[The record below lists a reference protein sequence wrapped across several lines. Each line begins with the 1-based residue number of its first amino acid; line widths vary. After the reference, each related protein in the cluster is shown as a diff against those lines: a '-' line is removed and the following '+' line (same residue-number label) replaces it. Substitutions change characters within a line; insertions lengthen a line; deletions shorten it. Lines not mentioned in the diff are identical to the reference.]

1 MRGLFLA
8 VFALLIVVGDTGRYA
23 PQLVANATTALL
35 HVREQAPSH
44 VQTVSQVQPQAQFRE
59 QRKLSSE
66 FTAENTHLVRSA
78 FALLWHAARL
88 GSDEAQRTLMA
99 SIEEITSTQLNPE
112 LHFPTPPGAST
123 GLNGH
128 LLVSDERF
136 QELSQEPGAL
146 TQEQIK
152 ALPANKTRGQ
162 VPKLDPIY
170 WLENLVS
177 LDNADAAWL
186 LYQLIGKESASERFM
201 ALAAKGNVAEAQL
214 AYAMSSQSPDKREKW
229 LIRAAEQEYL
239 PAQAALADWYL
250 LHDQNKK
257 AKPLLAAT
265 ASLDMQSAFKYGR
278 LLWDEGNVD
287 EAKTYLRKAAV
298 LGQQQAK
305 DALAITQR
313 YSVTALGDVK
323 PFDWAG
329 GNQCLQRIQPFA
341 ASLAT
346 MIRADSFYRQ
356 FNSDERLASLSLC
369 VAPPIWLPKDALSCS
384 DDYNNRNVLGCDVRP
399 LANIAKTRQFSHAV
413 VVAKQGKANVQ
424 NGVMFLDIGD
434 TYSVFVHELAHFAG
448 FADEY
453 PIARSMARKICDIQR
468 INDFS
473 PPNLVI
479 DSPHYYAP
487 IDTVSRWAKI
497 DPNTIV
503 AKAKTCEGVSK
514 NSYKPSRRI
523 TFMEHHDTG
532 AIPPL
537 YLVLWQQQL
546 EKQQA
551 QRPISMNFFQAFHH
565 QGDQKE
571 AAHWLAKY
579 EAFVGKTS

>member
-23 PQLVANATTALL
+23 PQLVANATTALSY
-35 HVREQAPSH
+35 VREQAQLKLPS
-44 VQTVSQVQPQAQFRE
+44 E
-59 QRKLSSE
+59 LS
-66 FTAENTHLVRSA
+66 AENTYRVRSA
-78 FALLWHAARL
+78 FALLWHAAQL
-88 GSDEAQRTLMA
+88 NSIEAQQTLMT
-99 SIEEITSTQLNPE
+99 SIEEITSHQLNPE
-112 LHFPTPPGAST
+112 SHFPIPPGEST
-123 GLNGH
+123 D
-128 LLVSDERF
+128 SD
-136 QELSQEPGAL
+136 ELSQVSGELLQHRGNEQTAANTS
-146 TQEQIK
+146 TQVQ
-152 ALPANKTRGQ
+152 
-162 VPKLDPIY
+162 KLNAIY

-186 LYQLIGKESASERFM
+186 LYQLIGEESASERFM

-214 AYAMSSQSPDKREKW
+214 AYAMSSQSPEKREKW

-287 EAKTYLRKAAV
+287 EAKIYLKKAAN

-313 YSVTALGDVK
+313 YSVTALGDIK
-323 PFDWAG
+323 PFDWSQ

-346 MIRADSFYRQ
+346 MIRADNFYRQ
-356 FNSDERLASLSLC
+356 FNNDERLASLSLC

-384 DDYNNRNVLGCDVRP
+384 DDYNNRNVLGCDVKP
-399 LANIAKTRQFSHAV
+399 LANIAKKRQFSHAV

-468 INDFS
+468 ISDFS

-487 IDTVSRWAKI
+487 VVTVSRWAKI

>member
-8 VFALLIVVGDTGRYA
+8 VFALLIAVGDTGRYA
-23 PQLVANATTALL
+23 PQLVANATTALSY
-35 HVREQAPSH
+35 VREQAQLKLPS
-44 VQTVSQVQPQAQFRE
+44 E
-59 QRKLSSE
+59 LS
-66 FTAENTHLVRSA
+66 AENTYRVRSA
-78 FALLWHAARL
+78 FALLWHAAQL
-88 GSDEAQRTLMA
+88 NSIEAQQTLMT
-99 SIEEITSTQLNPE
+99 SIEEITSHQLNPE
-112 LHFPTPPGAST
+112 SHFPIPPGEST
-123 GLNGH
+123 D
-128 LLVSDERF
+128 SD
-136 QELSQEPGAL
+136 ELSQVSGELLQHRGN
-146 TQEQIK
+146 EQT
-152 ALPANKTRGQ
+152 AANTSTH
-162 VPKLDPIY
+162 VPKLNAIY

-177 LDNADAAWL
+177 IDNADAAWL
-186 LYQLIGKESASERFM
+186 LYQLIGEKSASERFM

-214 AYAMSSQSPDKREKW
+214 AYAMSSQSPEKREKW

-287 EAKTYLRKAAV
+287 EAKIYLKKAAN

-313 YSVTALGDVK
+313 YSVTALGDIK
-323 PFDWAG
+323 PFDWPQ

-346 MIRADSFYRQ
+346 MIRADNFYRQ
-356 FNSDERLASLSLC
+356 FNNDERLASLSLC

-384 DDYNNRNVLGCDVRP
+384 DDYNNRNVLGCDVKP
-399 LANIAKTRQFSHAV
+399 LANIAKKRQFSHAV

-468 INDFS
+468 ISDFS

-487 IDTVSRWAKI
+487 VVTVSRWAKI

-551 QRPISMNFFQAFHH
+551 QRPISMNFFQAFHR

>member
-8 VFALLIVVGDTGRYA
+8 VFALLIAVGDTGRYA
-23 PQLVANATTALL
+23 PQLVANATTALSY
-35 HVREQAPSH
+35 VRGQAASHFKPSA
-44 VQTVSQVQPQAQFRE
+44 QPQDQE
-59 QRKLSSE
+59 PPQLTLPLE
-66 FTAENTHLVRSA
+66 FTAENTYRVRSA
-78 FALLWHAARL
+78 FALLWHAAQL
-88 GSDEAQRTLMA
+88 NSDDAQRTLMT
-99 SIEEITSTQLNPE
+99 SIEEITSHQLNPE
-112 LHFPTPPGAST
+112 SHFPSPPGASAD
-123 GLNGH
+123 
-128 LLVSDERF
+128 SDELLQQR
-136 QELSQEPGAL
+136 PN
-146 TQEQIK
+146 EQT
-152 ALPANKTRGQ
+152 AANTSTQ
-162 VPKLDPIY
+162 VPKLNAIY
-170 WLENLVS
+170 WLEKLVS
-177 LDNADAAWL
+177 IDNADAAWL
-186 LYQLIGKESASERFM
+186 LYQLNGEESASERFM

-214 AYAMSSQSPDKREKW
+214 AYAMSSQSPEKREKW

-287 EAKTYLRKAAV
+287 EAKIYLKKAAN

-323 PFDWAG
+323 PFDWPQ

-346 MIRADSFYRQ
+346 MIRADNFYRQ
-356 FNSDERLASLSLC
+356 FNNDERLASLSLC

-384 DDYNNRNVLGCDVRP
+384 DDYNNRNVLGCDVKP
-399 LANIAKTRQFSHAV
+399 LANIAKKRQFSHAV

-468 INDFS
+468 ISDFS

-487 IDTVSRWAKI
+487 VVTVSRWAKI

>member
-23 PQLVANATTALL
+23 PQLVANATTALSY
-35 HVREQAPSH
+35 VREQAQLKLPS
-44 VQTVSQVQPQAQFRE
+44 E
-59 QRKLSSE
+59 LS
-66 FTAENTHLVRSA
+66 AENTYRVRSA
-78 FALLWHAARL
+78 FALLWHAAQL
-88 GSDEAQRTLMA
+88 NSIEAQQTLMT
-99 SIEEITSTQLNPE
+99 SIEEITSHQLNPE
-112 LHFPTPPGAST
+112 SHFPSPPGEST
-123 GLNGH
+123 D
-128 LLVSDERF
+128 SDELS
-136 QELSQEPGAL
+136 QELSQESDELSQHRGN
-146 TQEQIK
+146 EQT
-152 ALPANKTRGQ
+152 AANTSTQ
-162 VPKLDPIY
+162 VPKLNALY

-177 LDNADAAWL
+177 IDNADAAWL
-186 LYQLIGKESASERFM
+186 LYQLIGEQSASERFM

-287 EAKTYLRKAAV
+287 EAKIYLKKAAN

-323 PFDWAG
+323 PFDWAQ

-356 FNSDERLASLSLC
+356 FNNDERLASLSLC

-384 DDYNNRNVLGCDVRP
+384 DDYNNRNVLGCDVKP
-399 LANIAKTRQFSHAV
+399 LANIAKKRQFSHAV

-468 INDFS
+468 ISDFS

-487 IDTVSRWAKI
+487 VVTVSRWAKI

>member
-1 MRGLFLA
+1 MRGLLLA
-8 VFALLIVVGDTGRYA
+8 VFALFIVVGDSGRCA
-23 PQLVANATTALL
+23 PQLVANATTALSY
-35 HVREQAPSH
+35 VRGQAAAH
-44 VQTVSQVQPQAQFRE
+44 VQPSVQAQQQV
-59 QRKLSSE
+59 QRKLSPE
-66 FTAENTHLVRSA
+66 FTAENTYRVRSA
-78 FALLWHAARL
+78 FASLWQAAQL
-88 GSDEAQRTLMA
+88 NSDEAQQILMT
-99 SIEEITSTQLNPE
+99 SIEKITSNQLNLE
-112 LHFPTPPGAST
+112 SQFPTPPGAST
-123 GLNGH
+123 D
-128 LLVSDERF
+128 SD
-136 QELSQEPGAL
+136 ELSQ
-146 TQEQIK
+146 QQINEQ
-152 ALPANKTRGQ
+152 PAASTSAQ

-186 LYQLIGKESASERFM
+186 LYQLIGEESASERFM

-214 AYAMSSQSPDKREKW
+214 AYAMSSQSPEKREKW
-229 LIRAAEQEYL
+229 LVRAAEQEYL

-287 EAKTYLRKAAV
+287 EAKIYLKNAAN

-305 DALAITQR
+305 DALAITER
-313 YSVTALGDVK
+313 YAPTALTDVK
-323 PFDWAG
+323 PFNWAQ

-356 FNSDERLASLSLC
+356 FNNDERLASLSLC
-369 VAPPIWLPKDALSCS
+369 VAPPIWLPKDVLSCS
-384 DDYNNRNVLGCDVRP
+384 DDYNNKSVLGCDVRP
-399 LANIAKTRQFSHAV
+399 LANIAKKRQFSHAV

-453 PIARSMARKICDIQR
+453 PIARSMARKLCDIQR
-468 INDFS
+468 ISDFS

-487 IDTVSRWAKI
+487 IDTVSRWSDI

-503 AKAKTCEGVSK
+503 AKAKTCDGLSK

-523 TFMEHHDTG
+523 TFMEHHDSG

-546 EKQQA
+546 ERQEA